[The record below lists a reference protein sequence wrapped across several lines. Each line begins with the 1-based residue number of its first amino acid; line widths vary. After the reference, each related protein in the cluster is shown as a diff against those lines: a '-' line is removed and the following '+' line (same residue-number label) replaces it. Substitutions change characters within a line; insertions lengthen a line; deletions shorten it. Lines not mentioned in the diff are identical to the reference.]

1 MIGQCFFQ
9 IFLFKKKTNHQGKK
23 KDLQRSTIIE
33 QTQQKIQLNQLKMIV
48 YGDYGEVFVEVL

>member
-9 IFLFKKKTNHQGKK
+9 FFLFKKKNKSPRKK
-23 KDLQRSTIIE
+23 KDLQWSTIIE